1 MPFESPVHGP
11 AKENPKQRDGGTMSN
26 RNASVLLYLAIVAA
40 VAVLLHVTAYAQQ
53 VRTFSD
59 GVGKEGRVAIKDY
72 SLLLTFAELAGPYK
86 ADISVTIYDSGGEI
100 IVNEGSAGPWF
111 YADLPPGNYRV
122 VAADPN
128 GDGQSASF
136 DLEGR
141 KQKIVRLVWR

>member
-1 MPFESPVHGP
+1 
-11 AKENPKQRDGGTMSN
+11 MSN
-26 RNASVLLYLAIVAA
+26 RNASVLLFLATVAA
-40 VAVLLHVTAYAQQ
+40 VAVFLHVAAYAQQ
-53 VRTFSD
+53 VKTFSD
-59 GVGKEGRVAIKDY
+59 GVGKEGRVANKDY

-86 ADISVTIYDSGGEI
+86 GDISVTIYDSRGKI

-111 YADLPPGNYRV
+111 YADLPPGKYRV